1 LVNVTGGAMLD
12 QARLRLRP
20 VYHGDELLI
29 EVLGDHRSD
38 GFPSVA
44 GILREALNAVREPHP
59 DNLDDPRIA
68 MSQDRFFSYWAY
80 PGGHYEIDDDT
91 WGLFVSANI
100 GNEAV
105 IADVERALLGSGHFV
120 KEYVDFAEFK

>member
-1 LVNVTGGAMLD
+1 MLD
-12 QARLRLRP
+12 QVRFLVRP

-29 EVLGDHRSD
+29 EVLGDHRSQ

-44 GILREALNAVREPHP
+44 EILREALLAVREPHP

-68 MSQDRFFSYWAY
+68 MAQDRFFSYWAY

-91 WGLFVSANI
+91 WGLFVLAKA
-100 GNEAV
+100 GNGGV
-105 IADVERALLGSGHFV
+105 IADLEQALLGSGKFV
-120 KEYVDFAEFK
+120 KENVDFAQFK